1 MVFEGSVFMKRTVCL
16 TAIAAFACL
25 LIAFYV
31 TNVTYANDDSDKCA
45 FCEKPA
51 DSHGKPVTTGEGE
64 DSLTFCCQ
72 GCVEKYEKDHQDKSV
87 KKAEHPRKHER
98 SGGNEHPR

>member
-1 MVFEGSVFMKRTVCL
+1 MKRIVCL
-16 TAIAAFACL
+16 TAIVAFACL
-25 LIAFYV
+25 LIVFYA
-31 TNVTYANDDSDKCA
+31 TNVTYASEKSDICA
-45 FCEKPA
+45 FCEKSA

-87 KKAEHPRKHER
+87 KEDAHPGKHK
-98 SGGNEHPR
+98 GDDKH